1 MIEVIPVGG
10 YSEVGKNMT
19 ALKIDDEILIL
30 DMGLY
35 LPAVLSYEEGDP
47 HDLSTQDLIKI
58 GAIPNDDLL
67 KKEKEK
73 VKAIILG
80 HCHLDHIGAVP
91 YLGFHYNCPIIG
103 TPYTLEVLK
112 NILEEHH
119 SSLKKRFKQLD
130 YNSSFKISE
139 NISIE
144 FVPITHSTI
153 QTALVIIHTKYGD
166 IIYANDF
173 KLDNHPV
180 LGQKP
185 NYDRLE
191 KLSENCLLLIMDS
204 LYSNLEAKTPSEKVA
219 KEMLKDVLVGVRNED
234 NAIIVTTFSSHIARL
249 KSIVEFSRNLDRK
262 VVFLGRSLYNYVSAA
277 EKLNLINFGKEVELV
292 GFRREVNKKL
302 LDIQKQGRNKY
313 VIVCTGNQG
322 EPESVLSRI
331 ANKDLQFELFPNDIV
346 IFSCRT
352 IPTEMTIKN
361 REVLEKKL
369 KQKHVRI
376 FTNIHVSVLPDTQV
390 VVNDDKTMKIKEIQ
404 EIKEDKK
411 IKVPAF
417 DKNAKIKWYDARLVK
432 HNYSGKIFNIETK
445 SGRNVT

>member
-1 MIEVIPVGG
+1 MIEIIPVGG

-19 ALKIDDEILIL
+19 AIKIDDEILIL

-47 HDLSTQDLIKI
+47 HNLSTQDLIKI

-67 KKEKEK
+67 KKEKDK

-80 HCHLDHIGAVP
+80 HCHLDHLGAVP

-103 TPYTLEVLK
+103 APYTLEVLK

-119 SSLKKRFKQLD
+119 TPLKKRFKQLN
-130 YNSSFKISE
+130 YNSSL
-139 NISIE
+139 NISKDIKIE
-144 FVPITHSTI
+144 FVPITHSTL
-153 QTALVIIHTKYGD
+153 QTVLVVIHTRYGN

-185 NYDRLE
+185 NYDKLK

-204 LYSNLEAKTPSEKVA
+204 LYSNLDGKTPSEKVA
-219 KEMLKDVLVGVRNED
+219 KEMLKDVLLGVRNED
-234 NAIIVTTFSSHIARL
+234 NAVIVTTFSSHIARL
-249 KSIVEFSRNLDRK
+249 KSIVEFGRSLNRK
-262 VVFLGRSLYNYVSAA
+262 VVFLGRSLYNYVGAA
-277 EKLNLINFGKEVELV
+277 EKLNLVNFSKETELI
-292 GFRREVNKKL
+292 GFRSAVKKKL
-302 LDIQKQGRNKY
+302 IDIQKYGRNNY
-313 VIVCTGNQG
+313 LIVCTGNQG
-322 EPESVLSRI
+322 EPDSVLSRI
-331 ANKDLQFELFPNDIV
+331 AKKDLPFELLPNDIV

-361 REVLEKKL
+361 RAELEAKL

-376 FTNIHVSVLPDTQV
+376 FTNIHQSGHASREDHRDMINMLKPKNIIPTHGDRSITKGLETLAEEMGYELGKNVHLLSDNKPI
-390 VVNDDKTMKIKEIQ
+390 KI
-404 EIKEDKK
+404 
-411 IKVPAF
+411 
-417 DKNAKIKWYDARLVK
+417 N
-432 HNYSGKIFNIETK
+432 
-445 SGRNVT
+445 